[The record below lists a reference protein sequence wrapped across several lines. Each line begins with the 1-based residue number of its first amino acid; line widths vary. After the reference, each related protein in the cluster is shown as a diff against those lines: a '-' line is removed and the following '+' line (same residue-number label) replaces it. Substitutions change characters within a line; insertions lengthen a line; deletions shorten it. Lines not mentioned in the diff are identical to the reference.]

1 MNIPKEIENLIEER
15 QQGAYQDDE
24 RLIGKGG
31 YMAEDEAIITDALI
45 ALSLGKNV
53 LLKGPTGSG
62 KTKLAETLSA
72 YFKQPMHS
80 VNCSVDLDAEAL
92 LGFKTIHTSGGET
105 NIDFVPGPVIQA
117 MKARKTLPILNGVL
131 DYRKMITN
139 PFTGEVVRGE
149 QTFGVIAAINE
160 GYVGTVPLNEALK
173 NRFVI
178 IDVPYIKGES
188 LKAVLSSQS
197 RLNDEKMIDKFV
209 RLSTD
214 LITQVENGQVSE
226 EAASIRALIDTCDLA
241 LYMPPLRAI
250 ERGIVQKLEDE
261 REKAAVQN
269 IAETLFE

>member
-1 MNIPKEIENLIEER
+1 
-15 QQGAYQDDE
+15 
-24 RLIGKGG
+24 
-31 YMAEDEAIITDALI
+31 
-45 ALSLGKNV
+45 
-53 LLKGPTGSG
+53 
-62 KTKLAETLSA
+62 
-72 YFKQPMHS
+72 
-80 VNCSVDLDAEAL
+80 
-92 LGFKTIHTSGGET
+92 
-105 NIDFVPGPVIQA
+105 
-117 MKARKTLPILNGVL
+117 
-131 DYRKMITN
+131 
-139 PFTGEVVRGE
+139 
-149 QTFGVIAAINE
+149 
-160 GYVGTVPLNEALK
+160 LNEALK